1 MHSRMRTHA
10 HEHTSIALIDGFG
23 VLLAQALGFGGEKF
37 INFIAGRSGL
47 FFWKFISNMI
57 WSYFFSTLAT
67 VIICARIVGWTFR
80 EYHIIYYGPGE
91 AERSNLWKMNVYQR
105 DYYSPDNASML
116 QGANKVHP
124 ADVEDT
130 SKA

>member
-1 MHSRMRTHA
+1 M
-10 HEHTSIALIDGFG
+10 
-23 VLLAQALGFGGEKF
+23 QALGFGGEKF
-37 INFIAGRSGL
+37 INFIAGKSGL
-47 FFWKFISNMI
+47 FFWKFIANMI

-80 EYHIIYYGPGE
+80 EYHIIYYGPPGE

-105 DYYSPDNASML
+105 DYYASDNAFML

-124 ADVEDT
+124 ANVEDA
-130 SKA
+130 SNA

>member
-1 MHSRMRTHA
+1 MRTHA
-10 HEHTSIALIDGFG
+10 HEHTSIALTLID

-105 DYYSPDNASML
+105 DYYTLML
-116 QGANKVHP
+116 PGANKVHP
-124 ADVEDT
+124 AHVQDT
-130 SKA
+130 SNA